1 MNLLQ
6 SLLLAVALP
15 LFMLLNPMG
24 ALAAE
29 LFICEGQPLS
39 AEVYNGAV
47 DAAGIPNSNGGTV
60 PGAFILI
67 RWGELSLQ
75 LPRTNNAGLPSVLVS
90 FGYCHVPLD
99 SLSTDAV
106 IDHFDELEDVLNAIA
121 LRRKAP

>member
-67 RWGELSLQ
+67 RWGEFSLQ
-75 LPRTNNAGLPSVLVS
+75 LPRTNNAGVPSYTDGRWWWQAIDSEHPDLAELS
-90 FGYCHVPLD
+90 GFGGEVKHYSC
-99 SLSTDAV
+99 
-106 IDHFDELEDVLNAIA
+106 NAA
-121 LRRKAP
+121 